1 MKEENKKQIRES
13 IQKELDAYAS
23 DSSAFKSY
31 FTSMKE
37 ISEWLKE
44 RIK

>member
-1 MKEENKKQIRES
+1 MKEEDKKQIQES

-23 DSSAFKSY
+23 NSSSFKSY

-44 RIK
+44 QTK